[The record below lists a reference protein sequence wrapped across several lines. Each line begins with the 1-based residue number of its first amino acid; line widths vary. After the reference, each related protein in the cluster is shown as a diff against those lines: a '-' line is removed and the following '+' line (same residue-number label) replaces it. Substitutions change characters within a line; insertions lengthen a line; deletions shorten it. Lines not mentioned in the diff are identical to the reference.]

1 MLKKNKQIC
10 QGNCIC
16 FKLQITILNSYHAN
30 DILTFSKQHPSHA
43 LPYNWKHHQIQTYF
57 SIDQPKSSQ
66 RKMSF
71 SYLKIVFLFFFI
83 FFFYVNG
90 TFIPPAPLHNHRR
103 RKGMFLGKVC
113 GAYCP
118 NYSLW
123 NSDKEQLVDKE
134 GPVSTKKYISK

>member
-1 MLKKNKQIC
+1 MLKKNNLIC
-10 QGNCIC
+10 QGTCMS
-16 FKLQITILNSYHAN
+16 FKLQITILNSYYAY
-30 DILTFSKQHPSHA
+30 DIMTFSKQHIQVMLFLTIESIIKTKIIFQYID
-43 LPYNWKHHQIQTYF
+43 LIHHR
-57 SIDQPKSSQ
+57 K
-66 RKMSF
+66 KMSISF
-71 SYLKIVFLFFFI
+71 LKIDFFFWTS
-83 FFFYVNG
+83 FVNG
-90 TFIPPAPLHNHRR
+90 TFIPPAPLHNHRT